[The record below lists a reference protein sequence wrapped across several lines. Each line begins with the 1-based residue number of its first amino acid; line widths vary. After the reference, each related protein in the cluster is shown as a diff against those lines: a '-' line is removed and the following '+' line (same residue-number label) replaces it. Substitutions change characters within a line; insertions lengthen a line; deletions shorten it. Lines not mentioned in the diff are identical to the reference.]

1 MRALIISFYQY
12 PDGDAGSIRQHAYA
26 KILQNLGYE
35 VEIIGIN
42 RKILDQFNFGVYEN
56 VSYSLFP
63 MNTASFFSKVIGL
76 VHDYNNFVHNY
87 LLKTHPI
94 PDLIIVTRIPLIPFI
109 HIKKYAKKN
118 NIVLFHDCVEWFSR
132 DQIFGHDHF
141 DLGHFLPFILAS
153 IQIRHIIDKS
163 ISVVSISIY
172 IHDYFIN
179 KTIPSLRI
187 PVIMDKNKFDM
198 EVGDK
203 CRSIFSLSYAGSPGN
218 GNKDY
223 LIEIITAIRTLT
235 RAEQNALNFTLLGVD
250 ISQLSKICH
259 MSEDTLES
267 LSCIHAIGRVPR
279 SEVLNHLMA
288 TDFTI
293 LIRSSTAR
301 YAKAGFPTKVVESL
315 MSSTPVILNMTSD
328 LGMYLKDGY
337 DCIEVEH
344 EDPESI
350 VRALRRALA
359 LTPEQKDQMKKNA
372 RKTAEENFDYRL
384 YIEEFGKFIKNES

>member
-1 MRALIISFYQY
+1 
-12 PDGDAGSIRQHAYA
+12 
-26 KILQNLGYE
+26 
-35 VEIIGIN
+35 
-42 RKILDQFNFGVYEN
+42 
-56 VSYSLFP
+56 LFP

-118 NIVLFHDCVEWFSR
+118 NIVLYHDCVEWFSR
-132 DQIFGHDHF
+132 DQIFGKGHF
-141 DLGHFLPFILAS
+141 DLGHFLSFILAN
-153 IQIRHIIDKS
+153 IQIRHITDKS
-163 ISVVSISIY
+163 MSVISISTY
-172 IHDYFIN
+172 INDYFIHKN
-179 KTIPSLRI
+179 IPSLRV
-187 PVIMDKNKFDM
+187 PVIMDITKFDT
-198 EVGDK
+198 VVSDN
-203 CRSIFSLSYAGSPGN
+203 CRSLLCLAYAGSPAN

-223 LIEIITAIRTLT
+223 LMNVINAICTLT
-235 RAEQNALNFTLLGVD
+235 STEQKAINFTLLGVD
-250 ISQLSKICH
+250 ISQLSNMCH

-315 MSSTPVILNMTSD
+315 MSSTPVICNMTSD

-337 DCIEVEH
+337 DCIEVEN
-344 EDPESI
+344 EDSESI
-350 VRALRRALA
+350 VKALRRALA